1 MSRIYLFDWG
11 DTLMINFPN
20 EPGHMKDW
28 PKVEEVSGAYEVL
41 KTLSL
46 NAKIFV
52 ATGSQGTSSTLMQIA
67 FARTRLAP
75 YICAYFCPDNIG
87 YEKPSADFYKTIAN
101 KVGAEMAEITMVGD
115 NLVRDALPALSV
127 GMSAIWLNTTH
138 QENTNK
144 VDEISG
150 LIELVNKR

>member
-11 DTLMINFPN
+11 DTLMIDLPN

-28 PKVEEVSGAYEVL
+28 PKVEEVSGANEVL

-52 ATGSQGTSSTLMQIA
+52 ATGAKGTSQTLMQSA

-75 YICAYFCPDNIG
+75 YISGYFCPDNIG
-87 YEKPSADFYKTIAN
+87 YEKPSAEFYKTIAN
-101 KVGAEMAEITMVGD
+101 KVGADITMVGD
-115 NLVRDALPALSV
+115 NLERDVLPALSI
-127 GMSAIWLNTTH
+127 GMNAIWLNSDN

-144 VDEISG
+144 VNEIATLMG
-150 LIELVNKR
+150 LIAVH